1 MKLLLFLM
9 VMAVLGLLGGAIYL
23 SVGKDGAKRLL
34 SRRLQRYSMTAVD
47 KEETKMA
54 LYVRLLKQA
63 VQFVASRLRPMPKTG
78 SLEKKLQRAGLPLF
92 ASEFL
97 AIALG
102 VSAVAFLLGLALTE
116 SAVGA
121 LLLGA
126 LAAVVAF
133 GYLEYRIK
141 ARLTAFQRQ
150 LGDTLL
156 MMANALRSGFSF
168 LQAVELVANDMKPPV
183 SEEFG
188 RVMHEVRLGISTEEA
203 LQHMSERIK
212 SSDLDLIITAVLIQ
226 RQVGGNLAQIF
237 RTISATIN
245 DRLNMRREIGAIT
258 AQGRLSG
265 WVLGLMPVA
274 MGLMMSAM
282 NPAYLK
288 PLFETDMGRIALGFG
303 LVSEVIGMLIIR
315 KIVNIDL

>member
-168 LQAVELVANDMKPPV
+168 LQSVELVANDMKPPV

-237 RTISATIN
+237 KTISATIN

-258 AQGRLSG
+258 AQGQLSG

-282 NPAYLK
+282 NPAYLQ
-288 PLFETDMGRIALGFG
+288 PLFETNMGRIALGFG

>member
-78 SLEKKLQRAGLPLF
+78 SLEKKLQRAGLSLF